1 MPVRSLRKAIVL
13 SLLLLVSG
21 ASAYAQTPLGNLVSQ
36 VKRAVV
42 IVNTYDQNGNL
53 LTQGSGFFIAPDR
66 ILTNLR
72 FTDSARDMRINTFT
86 GGTLL
91 VQGVIA
97 RYLDADLAVLQ
108 LTQAC
113 VDVSPLKVKKISLT
127 NGSAVDID
135 NSTQAQWV
143 ATSDPLAGW
152 TFEHLPTRLQITA
165 SLAQTNGSAPV
176 VKLKGYVN
184 GTAASVPR

>member
-1 MPVRSLRKAIVL
+1 LLKAIVL

-21 ASAYAQTPLGNLVSQ
+21 ASAYAQTPLANLTSQ

-42 IVNTYDQNGNL
+42 IVNTYDQNGKL

-86 GGTLL
+86 GGTFL
-91 VQGVIA
+91 VQSVIA

-113 VDVSPLKVKKISLT
+113 VDVSPLKVKKISLA

-152 TFEHLPTRLQITA
+152 TFEHLPTHLQITA
-165 SLAQTNGSAPV
+165 SLTQTNESAPE

-184 GTAASVPR
+184 GTATSVPR